1 VRGKVF
7 DAKTGEPVRA
17 NVKIEDLQTGKVWFS
32 SETDDRG
39 EFVVILPSGR
49 FYGLSAEP
57 LDTLHLFQSFNFDL
71 KNLRDYQEKYLEI
84 PLQPIEKGAVL
95 VLNNIFFDFNSA
107 ELKEESKPELDRLVN
122 FLKKNPK
129 LRITLAGHTDI
140 VGTEEYNQ
148 KLSERR
154 AKAVAD
160 YLIRKGINPS
170 RINVVGYGS
179 KKPIAPNDTE
189 EGRAKNR
196 RVEVILN

>member
-1 VRGKVF
+1 
-7 DAKTGEPVRA
+7 
-17 NVKIEDLQTGKVWFS
+17 
-32 SETDDRG
+32 
-39 EFVVILPSGR
+39 
-49 FYGLSAEP
+49 
-57 LDTLHLFQSFNFDL
+57 
-71 KNLRDYQEKYLEI
+71 
-84 PLQPIEKGAVL
+84 
-95 VLNNIFFDFNSA
+95 
-107 ELKEESKPELDRLVN
+107 
-122 FLKKNPK
+122 

-148 KLSERR
+148 KLSDRR

-179 KKPIAPNDTE
+179 KKPVAPNDTE